1 MYKYTKRLS
10 IGDYV
15 CGSYTCHKYNY
26 SYVTYEC
33 ADIIIMGTHTVYTL
47 NYIIKYKEGLH
58 HQWVLLKVGFH
69 NYDLQSAV
77 WYYKYS
83 VIVITYKIII
93 IIIIIIIINIC
104 TVTYVHIKFV

>member
-1 MYKYTKRLS
+1 MVCINTHILAIYVCMYACIYDTQVYKYTKRLS

-58 HQWVLLKVGFH
+58 HQ
-69 NYDLQSAV
+69 
-77 WYYKYS
+77 
-83 VIVITYKIII
+83 
-93 IIIIIIIINIC
+93 
-104 TVTYVHIKFV
+104 